1 MIKSSLRLAGLLLLL
16 ATSGAQAAAQRVIA
30 LSPSLAE
37 IAYAAG
43 LGENLVGV
51 SANADYPP
59 EAKNIEQV
67 SSWQGLNLERI
78 IALKPDLIMAWRGG
92 NPQRPLSQL
101 EHLGIKVEYFDP
113 RNLDEIADDLDRLAP
128 YSPQPALAEKTA
140 ADMRS
145 GIDAL
150 KTRYGNKPEKLIFLQ
165 FGQNP
170 IFTASGT
177 TLQSEVVT
185 LCRGKNV
192 FADSPVPWPQ
202 VNREQVLTRRP
213 DMILI
218 SGDDREV
225 ENVKRFWS
233 PQLDVPVITI
243 NADWF
248 QRGTPRL
255 LKAAEELCEKINNT

>member
-1 MIKSSLRLAGLLLLL
+1 
-16 ATSGAQAAAQRVIA
+16 
-30 LSPSLAE
+30 
-37 IAYAAG
+37 
-43 LGENLVGV
+43 
-51 SANADYPP
+51 
-59 EAKNIEQV
+59 
-67 SSWQGLNLERI
+67 
-78 IALKPDLIMAWRGG
+78 
-92 NPQRPLSQL
+92 
-101 EHLGIKVEYFDP
+101 
-113 RNLDEIADDLDRLAP
+113 
-128 YSPQPALAEKTA
+128 
-140 ADMRS
+140 MRS